1 MSTPPKKPTLN
12 ETAAVVEDGKPL
24 TPIRTDGPTNTVIV
38 AEEVDPRAVKTS
50 AMPAWPTP
58 EAASAVPLTT
68 QPTPAWSEG
77 EQPVANPRSIVTE
90 PTPAWE
96 AEVSS
101 VPTRA
106 VAVPSPNANEA
117 TRVELAP
124 VVSEEVRQAV
134 TRPTRKPGALSKP
147 IKLGLVGAGT
157 LSLIA
162 LLWLFGRSDTV
173 KDPSRPVPI
182 SKLPIIVEKPVAP
195 LPEKHVD
202 VTPILAKPEAPKRP
216 PLTMELT
223 LDAGAGLPPLV
234 KSVPASIVRIE
245 TEPMVSVSWNGDDFG
260 WTPALITMPVGQNV
274 ITVEN
279 KEVGLKKSMTIT
291 ASDEERT
298 FLRYE
303 FAKGW
308 LSVDRPA
315 SAKVSVG
322 GVAVQK
328 REVLLWEGRHRVDV
342 VFRNGQKESKV
353 VDVVRGTTAE
363 LFFDEPLPQE

>member
-12 ETAAVVEDGKPL
+12 ETPAVIEDGKPL
-24 TPIRTDGPTNTVIV
+24 TPVRTDGPTNTVII
-38 AEEVDPRAVKTS
+38 AEEVDPRAVKTA
-50 AMPAWPTP
+50 AMPAWPSP
-58 EAASAVPLTT
+58 EASAVPLTT
-68 QPTPAWSEG
+68 QPTPAWTEG
-77 EQPVANPRSIVTE
+77 EHPARIVTE

-96 AEVSS
+96 EVAS
-101 VPTRA
+101 VPTRS
-106 VAVPSPNANEA
+106 VGVPAPGNANES

-134 TRPTRKPGALSKP
+134 TRPTKKPGALSKR
-147 IKLGLVGAGT
+147 IKLALVGIGT
-157 LSLIA
+157 LSLIS

-202 VTPILAKPEAPKRP
+202 VTPIIAKPDAPKRP

-315 SAKVSVG
+315 TAKVSVG

-342 VFRNGQKESKV
+342 VFRSGQKESKV

>member
-1 MSTPPKKPTLN
+1 MSPPPKKPTLN

-24 TPIRTDGPTNTVIV
+24 TPVRADGPTNTVII

-50 AMPAWPTP
+50 AMPAWPSP
-58 EAASAVPLTT
+58 EASAVPLTT
-68 QPTPAWSEG
+68 QPTPAWTEG
-77 EQPVANPRSIVTE
+77 EHPGRIVTE

-96 AEVSS
+96 VEVSS

-106 VAVPSPNANEA
+106 VGVPASNANDS

-134 TRPTRKPGALSKP
+134 TRPTKKPGALPKP
-147 IKLGLVGAGT
+147 IKLALVGLGT

-173 KDPSRPVPI
+173 KDPSRPVPLA
-182 SKLPIIVEKPVAP
+182 KLPVIVEKPVAP
-195 LPEKHVD
+195 LPEKKVD
-202 VTPILAKPEAPKRP
+202 VTPIIAKPEEPKRP

-260 WTPALITMPVGQNV
+260 WTPALITMPVGPNV

-279 KEVGLKKSMTIT
+279 KEVGLKKAMTIT

-298 FLRYE
+298 FLRFE

-308 LSVDRPA
+308 LSVDRPTT
-315 SAKVSVG
+315 AKVSVG

-342 VFRNGQKESKV
+342 VFRNGQKASKV